1 MNPRGPTAC
10 IVGVF
15 AVILAACSPLAVYNA
30 LGPRDPGAR
39 PARDIAYGSSPRQ
52 KLDVY
57 APVQTGG
64 AAPVL
69 VFFYGGSWNSGR
81 RQDSA
86 FIGQAL
92 ASRGFVTVIPDY
104 RLVPEVRYPA
114 FLQDGAAAVRW
125 ARDHAADYGGD
136 PRRIVLV
143 GHSAGA
149 YNAMMLALDDEFLK
163 AVGVDP
169 ANIKAVAGLSG
180 PYDFLP
186 LNVSWTVAAFSSYPN
201 LPTTQPINYASA
213 ASPPVFLAHGDK
225 DTLVSPQNT
234 IALGRKLE
242 QAGATVEVKLYPGLH
257 HPDTAL
263 ALSRLFRGKAP
274 VLDDMTAFLMTHA
287 GPGGAPS
294 NP

>member
-1 MNPRGPTAC
+1 MTRRGLTAS

-15 AVILAACSPLAVYNA
+15 AAILAACSPLTVYNA
-30 LGPRDPGAR
+30 LGPRDPTAR
-39 PARDIAYGSSPRQ
+39 QAHDIAYGSMPRQ
-52 KLDVY
+52 KLDIY
-57 APVQTGG
+57 APLQTGG

-69 VFFYGGSWNSGR
+69 VFFHGGTWNSGR
-81 RQDSA
+81 RQDYA

-104 RLVPEVRYPA
+104 RLVPEVRYPT

-125 ARDHAADYGGD
+125 ARDHAAEYGGD

-149 YNAMMLALDDEFLK
+149 YNAMMLALDGEFLK

-169 ANIKAVAGLSG
+169 AAIKAVAGLSG
-180 PYDFLP
+180 PYNFLP
-186 LNVSWTVAAFSSYPN
+186 LNVPWTIAAFSGYPD
-201 LPTTQPINYASA
+201 LPATQPINYASA
-213 ASPPVFLAHGDK
+213 ASPPAFLAHGDK

-263 ALSRLFRGKAP
+263 ALSRLYRSQAP
-274 VLDDMTAFLMTHA
+274 VLDDMTAFLKAHA
-287 GPGGAPS
+287 AE
-294 NP
+294 